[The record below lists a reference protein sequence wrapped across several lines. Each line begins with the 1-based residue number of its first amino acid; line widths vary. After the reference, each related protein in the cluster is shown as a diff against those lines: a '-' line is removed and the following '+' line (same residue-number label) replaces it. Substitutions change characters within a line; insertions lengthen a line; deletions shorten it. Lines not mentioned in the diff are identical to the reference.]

1 MPYYPKNKVS
11 PNQYT
16 QGNEYVFASSGNDYT
31 GYYYKAFDGKIF
43 TGKTPTYKDFELFP
57 KHNKVTELKEYT
69 DILTNKN
76 NRIFNVLNPNA
87 NSTKQSLPVQ
97 SSIIN
102 PSSEDYTNGF
112 FTRYFAKRINNYP
125 ITIFEI
131 NEQTYSN
138 LLTKSPKYN
147 FPLYKILKLRW
158 QISGQLETT
167 TENGIITRGVRQVN
181 METVQQTNLIFIG
194 IDQYLTDYAEF
205 YS

>member
-31 GYYYKAFDGKIF
+31 GYYYKAFDGKFF
-43 TGKTPTYKDFELFP
+43 TGKTPTYKDFELVP
-57 KHNKVTELKEYT
+57 KHNNITELKEYT

-76 NRIFNVLNPNA
+76 NRIFNVLKPNA
-87 NSTKQSLPVQ
+87 NSTKQALPVQ

-102 PSSEDYTNGF
+102 PSSEDYTNGL
-112 FTRYFAKRINNYP
+112 FTRYFAKRINTNP

-131 NEQTYSN
+131 DEQTYDDLS
-138 LLTKSPKYN
+138 LQSPKYN
-147 FPLYKILKLRW
+147 FALYDVISLSW

-181 METVQQTNLIFIG
+181 METVQQANLVFIG
-194 IDQYLTDYAEF
+194 IDQYLTDYTEF
-205 YS
+205 YQ